1 MENSEK
7 KDRKKLHLPTK
18 KNIFLLVFIFLI
30 ILANTLIY
38 FFFENRY
45 KNLANLLAENKSEL
59 KIVYEDLKRLQDN
72 EFSIK
77 ENFEKINDSILNFD
91 KKLMDFQTSPSELK
105 VDLIYVLNLVN
116 QIKVIYEKSN
126 DFFVTKKLLI
136 SLKDLVG
143 KTNLNSSLR
152 DQIKLHLETDISVLS
167 EYEKNSYSKQKELYD
182 IIFQSII
189 EKEKDGN
196 SFKTDDEKSLM
207 KNITK
212 FLNININKRS
222 DHNINLSN
230 DNSLAFKLL
239 ENSFFYWGLRE
250 IEAAQQYIVHLEGVL
265 DNKISPELLKS
276 LSELRYLLVNNVW
289 PLIDSPSKI
298 TSLINN

>member
-7 KDRKKLHLPTK
+7 KNRKKLHLPTK
-18 KNIFLLVFIFLI
+18 KNIFLLVFIVLI

-38 FFFENRY
+38 FVFENRY
-45 KNLANLLAENKSEL
+45 KNLANLLTENKSEL

-105 VDLIYVLNLVN
+105 VDLIYVLNLIN

-126 DFFVTKKLLI
+126 DFLVTKKLLI

-143 KTNLNSSLR
+143 KTNMNSRLR
-152 DQIKLHLETDISVLS
+152 SQIKLYLENDISVLS

-189 EKEKDGN
+189 KKEKDGN
-196 SFKTDDEKSLM
+196 SFKTDDETSLM

-222 DHNINLSN
+222 DHNINFSN
-230 DNSLAFKLL
+230 DFSLAFKLL
-239 ENSFFYWGLRE
+239 EHSFFYWGLRE
-250 IEAAQQYIVHLEGVL
+250 IEAAQKYIVHLEGVL

-276 LSELRYLLVNNVW
+276 LSELRYLLVNNAW

-298 TSLINN
+298 TRLINN

>member
-18 KNIFLLVFIFLI
+18 KNIFLLVFIVLI

-152 DQIKLHLETDISVLS
+152 DQIKLNLETDISVLS

-189 EKEKDGN
+189 KKEKDGN

-230 DNSLAFKLL
+230 DFSLAFKLL

-250 IEAAQQYIVHLEGVL
+250 IETAQQYIVHLEGVI

-276 LSELRYLLVNNVW
+276 ISELRYLLVNNAW

-298 TSLINN
+298 TRLINN

>member
-1 MENSEK
+1 MENSQK
-7 KDRKKLHLPTK
+7 KERKRLHLPTK
-18 KNIFLLVFIFLI
+18 KNIFLLAFIVLI

-38 FFFENRY
+38 IFFENRY

-91 KKLMDFQTSPSELK
+91 RKLMDFQTSPSELK
-105 VDLIYVLNLVN
+105 VDLIYLLNLVN
-116 QIKVIYEKSN
+116 KIKVIYEKSN
-126 DFFVTKKLLI
+126 DFFITKKLLI
-136 SLKDLVG
+136 SLKDLIE
-143 KTNLNSSLR
+143 KTNVNSSLR
-152 DQIKLHLETDISVLS
+152 NEIKLHLENDINVLS
-167 EYEKNSYSKQKELYD
+167 KYEKNSYSKQKELYN
-182 IIFQSII
+182 IIFKNIVK
-189 EKEKDGN
+189 KEDDGN
-196 SFKTDDEKSLM
+196 PLKKDDEKSLI

-212 FLNININKRS
+212 FLNININKRNDS
-222 DHNINLSN
+222 NINLSN
-230 DNSLAFKLL
+230 DFSLAFKLL
-239 ENSFFYWGLRE
+239 EHSFFYWSLRE

-265 DNKISPELLKS
+265 DNKIRPELLKS
-276 LSELRYLLVNNVW
+276 ISELRYLLINNVW

>member
-7 KDRKKLHLPTK
+7 KDRTKLHLPTK
-18 KNIFLLVFIFLI
+18 KNIFLLVFIVLI

-38 FFFENRY
+38 FVFENRY
-45 KNLANLLAENKSEL
+45 KNLANLLTENKSEL
-59 KIVYEDLKRLQDN
+59 KIVYEDLKRLQDY
-72 EFSIK
+72 EFTIK

-105 VDLIYVLNLVN
+105 VDLIYLLNLVN

-189 EKEKDGN
+189 KKEKHGN
-196 SFKTDDEKSLM
+196 SVKTDDEESLM

-230 DNSLAFKLL
+230 DFSLAFKLL
-239 ENSFFYWGLRE
+239 EKSFFYWGLRE
-250 IEAAQQYIVHLEGVL
+250 IETAQQYIVHLEGVI
-265 DNKISPELLKS
+265 DNKISPELFKS
-276 LSELRYLLVNNVW
+276 ISELRYLLVNNAW

-298 TSLINN
+298 TRLINN

>member
-1 MENSEK
+1 
-7 KDRKKLHLPTK
+7 
-18 KNIFLLVFIFLI
+18 LVLIVLI

-59 KIVYEDLKRLQDN
+59 KIVYDDLKRLQDN

-77 ENFEKINDSILNFD
+77 ENFKKINDSILNFD

-136 SLKDLVG
+136 SLKDLVE
-143 KTNLNSSLR
+143 KTNVNSSLR
-152 DQIKLHLETDISVLS
+152 SQIKLYLENDIRVLS

-189 EKEKDGN
+189 KKEKHGN

-222 DHNINLSN
+222 DHNINFSN
-230 DNSLAFKLL
+230 DFSLAFKLL
-239 ENSFFYWGLRE
+239 EHSFFYWGLRE
-250 IEAAQQYIVHLEGVL
+250 IEEAQQYIVHLEGVL

-276 LSELRYLLVNNVW
+276 LSELRYLLVNNAW

>member
-1 MENSEK
+1 MENSQK
-7 KDRKKLHLPTK
+7 KERKRLHLPTK
-18 KNIFLLVFIFLI
+18 KNIFLLAFIVLI

-38 FFFENRY
+38 IFFENRY

-91 KKLMDFQTSPSELK
+91 RKLMDFQTSPSELK
-105 VDLIYVLNLVN
+105 VDLIYLLNLVN
-116 QIKVIYEKSN
+116 KIKVIYEKSN
-126 DFFVTKKLLI
+126 DFFITKKLLI
-136 SLKDLVG
+136 SLKDLIE
-143 KTNLNSSLR
+143 KTNVNSSLR
-152 DQIKLHLETDISVLS
+152 NEIKLHLENDINVLS
-167 EYEKNSYSKQKELYD
+167 NYEKNSYSKQKELYN
-182 IIFQSII
+182 IIFKNIVK
-189 EKEKDGN
+189 KEDDGN
-196 SFKTDDEKSLM
+196 PLKKDDEKSLI

-212 FLNININKRS
+212 FLNININKRNDS
-222 DHNINLSN
+222 NINLSN
-230 DNSLAFKLL
+230 DFSLAFKLL
-239 ENSFFYWGLRE
+239 EHSFFYWSLRE

-265 DNKISPELLKS
+265 DNKIRPELLKS
-276 LSELRYLLVNNVW
+276 ISELRYLLINNVW

>member
-18 KNIFLLVFIFLI
+18 KNIFLLVFIVLI

-72 EFSIK
+72 EFGIK

-189 EKEKDGN
+189 KKEKDGN

-230 DNSLAFKLL
+230 DFSLAFKLL

-250 IEAAQQYIVHLEGVL
+250 IETAQQHIVHLEGFL

-276 LSELRYLLVNNVW
+276 ISELRYLLVNNAW

-298 TSLINN
+298 TRLINN

>member
-1 MENSEK
+1 MENIEK
-7 KDRKKLHLPTK
+7 KNRKKLNLPTK
-18 KNIFLLVFIFLI
+18 KNIFLLHFIVLI
-30 ILANTLIY
+30 ILTNTLIY

-105 VDLIYVLNLVN
+105 VDLIYVLNLIN

-136 SLKDLVG
+136 SLKDLVE
-143 KTNLNSSLR
+143 KTNVNSSLR
-152 DQIKLHLETDISVLS
+152 SQIKLYLENDIRVLS

-182 IIFQSII
+182 QG
-189 EKEKDGN
+189 D
-196 SFKTDDEKSLM
+196 
-207 KNITK
+207 
-212 FLNININKRS
+212 
-222 DHNINLSN
+222 
-230 DNSLAFKLL
+230 
-239 ENSFFYWGLRE
+239 
-250 IEAAQQYIVHLEGVL
+250 
-265 DNKISPELLKS
+265 
-276 LSELRYLLVNNVW
+276 
-289 PLIDSPSKI
+289 
-298 TSLINN
+298 

>member
-18 KNIFLLVFIFLI
+18 NIFLLIFIVLI

-45 KNLANLLAENKSEL
+45 KNLANQLAENKSKL

-189 EKEKDGN
+189 KKEKDDN

-222 DHNINLSN
+222 DHNINFSN
-230 DNSLAFKLL
+230 DFSLAFKLL
-239 ENSFFYWGLRE
+239 EQSFFYWGLRE
-250 IEAAQQYIVHLEGVL
+250 IEAAQQYIFNLEGVL

-276 LSELRYLLVNNVW
+276 LSELRYSLVNNVW

-298 TSLINN
+298 ASLINN

>member
-18 KNIFLLVFIFLI
+18 KNIFLLVFIVLI

-38 FFFENRY
+38 FFFEKRY

-91 KKLMDFQTSPSELK
+91 KKLMDFQRSPSELK
-105 VDLIYVLNLVN
+105 VDLIYVLNVVN

-126 DFFVTKKLLI
+126 DFFLTKKLLI

-189 EKEKDGN
+189 KKEKDGN

-222 DHNINLSN
+222 DHNINFSN
-230 DNSLAFKLL
+230 DFSLAFKLL
-239 ENSFFYWGLRE
+239 EHSFFYWGLRE
-250 IEAAQQYIVHLEGVL
+250 IEAAQKYIVHLEGVI
-265 DNKISPELLKS
+265 DNKISLELLKS
-276 LSELRYLLVNNVW
+276 ISELRYLLVNNAW
-289 PLIDSPSKI
+289 PFIDSPSKI
-298 TSLINN
+298 TRLINN

>member
-18 KNIFLLVFIFLI
+18 KNIFLLVFIVLI

-38 FFFENRY
+38 FVFENRY
-45 KNLANLLAENKSEL
+45 KNLANLLTENKSEL

-72 EFSIK
+72 EFTIK

-152 DQIKLHLETDISVLS
+152 DQIKLYLETDISVLS

-189 EKEKDGN
+189 KKEKDDN

-222 DHNINLSN
+222 DHNINFSN
-230 DNSLAFKLL
+230 DFSLAFKLL
-239 ENSFFYWGLRE
+239 EYSFFYWGLRE

-276 LSELRYLLVNNVW
+276 ISELRYLLVNNVW

-298 TSLINN
+298 TRLINN

>member
-91 KKLMDFQTSPSELK
+91 KKLMDFQSSPSELK

-143 KTNLNSSLR
+143 KTNLNSSWR

-189 EKEKDGN
+189 KKEKDGN

-230 DNSLAFKLL
+230 DFSLAFKLL

-250 IEAAQQYIVHLEGVL
+250 IEKAQQYIVYLEGVI
-265 DNKISPELLKS
+265 DNKKSTELLKS
-276 LSELRYLLVNNVW
+276 ISELRYLLVNNAW

-298 TSLINN
+298 TRLINN

>member
-18 KNIFLLVFIFLI
+18 KNIFLLVFIVLI

-143 KTNLNSSLR
+143 KTSLNSSLR

-189 EKEKDGN
+189 KKEKDDN

-222 DHNINLSN
+222 DHNINFSN
-230 DNSLAFKLL
+230 DFSLAFKLL
-239 ENSFFYWGLRE
+239 EHSFFYWALRE

-276 LSELRYLLVNNVW
+276 ISELRYLLVNNAW

>member
-18 KNIFLLVFIFLI
+18 KNIFLLVFIVLI

-38 FFFENRY
+38 FFFEKRY

-72 EFSIK
+72 EFTIK

-152 DQIKLHLETDISVLS
+152 DQIKLHLETDISLLS

-189 EKEKDGN
+189 KKEKDGN

-230 DNSLAFKLL
+230 DFSLAFKLL

-250 IEAAQQYIVHLEGVL
+250 IETAQQCIVHLEGFI
-265 DNKISPELLKS
+265 DNKISPELLKPI
-276 LSELRYLLVNNVW
+276 SELRYLLVNNAW

-298 TSLINN
+298 TRLINN

>member
-18 KNIFLLVFIFLI
+18 KNIFLLVFIILI

-189 EKEKDGN
+189 KKEKDGN

-230 DNSLAFKLL
+230 DFSLAFKLL
-239 ENSFFYWGLRE
+239 EHSFFYWGLRE

>member
-18 KNIFLLVFIFLI
+18 KNIFLLVFIVLI

-91 KKLMDFQTSPSELK
+91 KKFMDFQMSPSELK

-116 QIKVIYEKSN
+116 QIKVIYEQSN

-143 KTNLNSSLR
+143 KTNVNSSLR
-152 DQIKLHLETDISVLS
+152 SQIKLYLENDISVLS

-182 IIFQSII
+182 IIFQNII
-189 EKEKDGN
+189 KKEEDGN
-196 SFKTDDEKSLM
+196 SLKTDDEKSLI

-212 FLNININKRS
+212 FLNIDINKRS
-222 DHNINLSN
+222 DHNISLSN
-230 DNSLAFKLL
+230 DFSLAFKLL
-239 ENSFFYWGLRE
+239 EHSFFYWSLRE

-276 LSELRYLLVNNVW
+276 LSELKYLLVNNAW

-298 TSLINN
+298 ASLINN

>member
-18 KNIFLLVFIFLI
+18 KNIFLLVFIFLT
-30 ILANTLIY
+30 ILANTLMY

-59 KIVYEDLKRLQDN
+59 KIVYEDLKRLQAN
-72 EFSIK
+72 EFGIK
-77 ENFEKINDSILNFD
+77 ENFEKINDSVLNFD
-91 KKLMDFQTSPSELK
+91 KKLMDFKMSPSELK

-116 QIKVIYEKSN
+116 QIKVIYEQSN

-143 KTNLNSSLR
+143 KTNLNSSFR

-189 EKEKDGN
+189 KKEKDGN
-196 SFKTDDEKSLM
+196 SFKTDDEESLM

-230 DNSLAFKLL
+230 DFSLAFKLL

-250 IEAAQQYIVHLEGVL
+250 IETAQQYIVHLEGVI

-276 LSELRYLLVNNVW
+276 ISELRYLLVNNAW

-298 TSLINN
+298 TRLINN

>member
-7 KDRKKLHLPTK
+7 KDRKKIHLPSK
-18 KNIFLLVFIFLI
+18 KNIFLVAFLVLI

-38 FFFENRY
+38 IFFENRY

-105 VDLIYVLNLVN
+105 VDLIYVLNLIN

-136 SLKDLVG
+136 SLKDLVE
-143 KTNLNSSLR
+143 KTNVNSSLR
-152 DQIKLHLETDISVLS
+152 SQIKLYLENDISVLS

-182 IIFQSII
+182 IIFQNII
-189 EKEKDGN
+189 EKEEDGH
-196 SFKTDDEKSLM
+196 SLKKDDEKSLI

-222 DHNINLSN
+222 EHNINFSN
-230 DNSLAFKLL
+230 DFSLAVKLL
-239 ENSFFYWGLRE
+239 EHSFFYWGLRE
-250 IEAAQQYIVHLEGVL
+250 IEEAQQYIVHLEGVL

-276 LSELRYLLVNNVW
+276 LSELRYLLVNNAW

>member
-1 MENSEK
+1 
-7 KDRKKLHLPTK
+7 
-18 KNIFLLVFIFLI
+18 
-30 ILANTLIY
+30 
-38 FFFENRY
+38 
-45 KNLANLLAENKSEL
+45 LAENKSEL

-91 KKLMDFQTSPSELK
+91 KKFMDFQASPSELK

-189 EKEKDGN
+189 KKEKDDN

-222 DHNINLSN
+222 DHNINFSN
-230 DNSLAFKLL
+230 DFSLAFKLL
-239 ENSFFYWGLRE
+239 EYSFFYWGLRE

-276 LSELRYLLVNNVW
+276 ISELRYLLVNNAW

-298 TSLINN
+298 TRLINN

>member
-18 KNIFLLVFIFLI
+18 KNIFLLVFIVLI

-38 FFFENRY
+38 FFFEKRY

-72 EFSIK
+72 EIGIK
-77 ENFEKINDSILNFD
+77 ENLEKIKESILTFD
-91 KKLMDFQTSPSELK
+91 KKLMNLQTSPSELK
-105 VDLIYVLNLVN
+105 VDLIYVLNLVS

-136 SLKDLVG
+136 SLKDLIE

-152 DQIKLHLETDISVLS
+152 DQIKLYLETDISVLN

-182 IIFQSII
+182 IIFKNII
-189 EKEKDGN
+189 KKEEDGN
-196 SFKTDDEKSLM
+196 SLKTDDEKSLI

-222 DHNINLSN
+222 DHKVNFSN
-230 DNSLAFKLL
+230 DSSLALKLL
-239 ENSFFYWGLRE
+239 EHSFFYWGLRE
-250 IEAAQQYIVHLEGVL
+250 IEVAQQYMVHLEGIL
-265 DNKISPELLKS
+265 GNKISPDLLKS
-276 LSELRYLLVNNVW
+276 ISELRYLLVNNVW

>member
-1 MENSEK
+1 MENSQK
-7 KDRKKLHLPTK
+7 KERKRLHLPTK
-18 KNIFLLVFIFLI
+18 KNIFLLAFIVLI

-91 KKLMDFQTSPSELK
+91 RKLMDFQTSPSELK
-105 VDLIYVLNLVN
+105 VDLIYLLNLVN
-116 QIKVIYEKSN
+116 KIKVIYEKSN
-126 DFFVTKKLLI
+126 DFFITKKLLI
-136 SLKDLVG
+136 SLKDLIE
-143 KTNLNSSLR
+143 KTNVNSSLR
-152 DQIKLHLETDISVLS
+152 NEIKLHLENDINVLS
-167 EYEKNSYSKQKELYD
+167 KYEKNSYSKQKELYN
-182 IIFQSII
+182 IIFKNIVK
-189 EKEKDGN
+189 KEDDGN
-196 SFKTDDEKSLM
+196 PLKKDDEKSLI

-212 FLNININKRS
+212 FLNININKRNDS
-222 DHNINLSN
+222 NINLSN
-230 DNSLAFKLL
+230 DFSLAFKLL
-239 ENSFFYWGLRE
+239 EHSFFYWSLRE

-265 DNKISPELLKS
+265 DNKIRPELLKS
-276 LSELRYLLVNNVW
+276 ISELRYLLINNVW

>member
-7 KDRKKLHLPTK
+7 KDKKKLHLPT
-18 KNIFLLVFIFLI
+18 KNIFLLVFIVLI
-30 ILANTLIY
+30 ILANTLVY

-72 EFSIK
+72 EIDIK
-77 ENFEKINDSILNFD
+77 ENFEKINDSILTFD
-91 KKLMDFQTSPSELK
+91 KKLMNLQTRPSELK
-105 VDLIYVLNLVN
+105 VDLIYVLNLVS

-136 SLKDLVG
+136 SLKDLIE

-182 IIFQSII
+182 IIFRNII
-189 EKEKDGN
+189 KKEEDGN
-196 SFKTDDEKSLM
+196 PLKTDDEKSLI

-230 DNSLAFKLL
+230 DFSLAFKLL

-250 IEAAQQYIVHLEGVL
+250 IETAQQYIVHLEGVI
-265 DNKISPELLKS
+265 DNKISLELLKS
-276 LSELRYLLVNNVW
+276 ISELRYLLVNNAW
-289 PLIDSPSKI
+289 PFIDSPSKI
-298 TSLINN
+298 TRLINN

>member
-18 KNIFLLVFIFLI
+18 KNIFLLVFIVLI

-126 DFFVTKKLLI
+126 DFFITKKLLI
-136 SLKDLVG
+136 SLKDLIE
-143 KTNLNSSLR
+143 KTNLNSSVR

-182 IIFQSII
+182 IIFQNII
-189 EKEKDGN
+189 KKEEDGN
-196 SFKTDDEKSLM
+196 SFKTDDEKSLI

-222 DHNINLSN
+222 DHNINFSN
-230 DNSLAFKLL
+230 DFSLAVKLL
-239 ENSFFYWGLRE
+239 EHSFFYWGLRE
-250 IEAAQQYIVHLEGVL
+250 IEEAQQYIVHLEGVL

-276 LSELRYLLVNNVW
+276 LSELRYLLVNNAW

>member
-7 KDRKKLHLPTK
+7 KDREKLHLPTK
-18 KNIFLLVFIFLI
+18 KNIFLLVFIVLI
-30 ILANTLIY
+30 ILANTSIY

-189 EKEKDGN
+189 KKEKDDN

-222 DHNINLSN
+222 DHNINFSN
-230 DNSLAFKLL
+230 DFSLAFKLL
-239 ENSFFYWGLRE
+239 DYSFFYWGLRE
-250 IEAAQQYIVHLEGVL
+250 IEGAQQYIVHLEGVL

-276 LSELRYLLVNNVW
+276 ISELRYLLVNNVW

-298 TSLINN
+298 TRLINN

>member
-7 KDRKKLHLPTK
+7 KDRKKLHLPIK
-18 KNIFLLVFIFLI
+18 KNIFLIVFIVLI
-30 ILANTLIY
+30 TLANTLTYI
-38 FFFENRY
+38 FFENRH

-59 KIVYEDLKRLQDN
+59 EIVYEDLKRLQDN
-72 EFSIK
+72 ELSIK

-126 DFFVTKKLLI
+126 DFIVTKKLLI
-136 SLKDLVG
+136 SLKDLIE
-143 KTNLNSSLR
+143 KTNVNSSLR
-152 DQIKLHLETDISVLS
+152 NKIKLYLENDIKLLS

-182 IIFQSII
+182 IIFQNI
-189 EKEKDGN
+189 EKKEDGN
-196 SFKTDDEKSLM
+196 SLKTDDEKSLI

-212 FLNININKRS
+212 FLNININKQS
-222 DHNINLSN
+222 DHNINFSN
-230 DNSLAFKLL
+230 DLSLAFKLL
-239 ENSFFYWGLRE
+239 EYSFFYWGLKE
-250 IEAAQQYIVHLEGVL
+250 IEVAQQYIIHLEGVL
-265 DNKISPELLKS
+265 DNKISLELLKS
-276 LSELRYLLVNNVW
+276 ISELKYLLVNNAW

-298 TSLINN
+298 ISLINN

>member
-1 MENSEK
+1 MA
-7 KDRKKLHLPTK
+7 
-18 KNIFLLVFIFLI
+18 FIVLI

-59 KIVYEDLKRLQDN
+59 EIVYEDLKRLQEN
-72 EFSIK
+72 EFIAQ
-77 ENFEKINDSILNFD
+77 ENFKKINDSILNFD

-105 VDLIYVLNLVN
+105 VDLIYLLNLVN
-116 QIKVIYEKSN
+116 HIKAIYEKSN
-126 DFFVTKKLLI
+126 DFFVTKKLLV
-136 SLKDLVG
+136 SLKELIEKINV
-143 KTNLNSSLR
+143 NSSLR
-152 DQIKLHLETDISVLS
+152 NEIKLYLKNDIRLLS

-182 IIFQSII
+182 IIFQNIVK
-189 EKEKDGN
+189 KEEDGN
-196 SFKTDDEKSLM
+196 SLKTEDEKSLM
-207 KNITK
+207 KNITR

-222 DHNINLSN
+222 DHNINFSH
-230 DNSLAFKLL
+230 DFSLAFKLL
-239 ENSFFYWGLRE
+239 EHSFFYWGLRE
-250 IEAAQQYIVHLEGVL
+250 IETAQQYIVHLEGVI

-276 LSELRYLLVNNVW
+276 ISELRYLLVNNVW